1 MKKEVYFR
9 YTLDD
14 SINMNHNN
22 KIIILKFLDIRILL
36 TDALNNYLN
45 DSFKIK

>member
-14 SINMNHNN
+14 SINMNQNN
-22 KIIILKFLDIRILL
+22 RVILLKFLDIRILL

-45 DSFKIK
+45 NSF

>member
-1 MKKEVYFR
+1 MKKEVHFR

-14 SINMNHNN
+14 SINMNDNN
-22 KIIILKFLDIRILL
+22 RIIILKFLDIRILL

>member
-1 MKKEVYFR
+1 MKKELHIR

-14 SINMNHNN
+14 SINMNQYNRV
-22 KIIILKFLDIRILL
+22 ILLKFLDIRILL

-45 DSFKIK
+45 DSF